1 MSKNIKISE
10 IGNLNKRDNLI
21 SIIIIGILFFIF
33 GFVTWINAIL
43 IPYFKIACELSN
55 FQSYL
60 VAFAFYISYL
70 LMSVPASFL
79 LKKAGFKSGMM
90 IGFWV
95 MAAGAFI
102 FVPAALTRTYE
113 LFLTGLFTLGIGLA
127 ILQTA
132 ANPYVTILG
141 PKESAARRFSIM
153 GICNKFAGIIAPLLF
168 AAVILRQ
175 ADSELFQQLKNM
187 SGQAKDTVLD
197 QLIQRVIVPYATV
210 GCVLF
215 ALGLFVRLSPLPEID
230 TDTES
235 PDLVKSNSGKTSVF
249 DFPHLILGAFAIFLH
264 VGSQVIAVDT
274 VIGYAHSMD
283 INLMEAKIFPS
294 YTLTAT
300 IIGYILGLSLIPRY
314 LSQITALR
322 FCTILGGVF
331 TLLIIYSH
339 GQVSILGHTADIS
352 IWFVI
357 LLGFANSMIWA
368 GIWPLALDNLGRF
381 IKIGSSLL
389 IMGLS
394 GNAIL
399 PLVYGYFADTTSLRE
414 AYWVL
419 LPCYIYLTFYS
430 FKGYKIKSW
439 SFKNSRQTRTISNEL
454 YQN

>member
-1 MSKNIKISE
+1 MSNNIKVSE
-10 IGNLNKRDNLI
+10 IGSLSKKDNLI
-21 SIIIIGILFFIF
+21 SITIIGVLFFIF

-79 LKKAGFKSGMM
+79 LKKAGFKAGMM
-90 IGFWV
+90 IGFWI

-127 ILQTA
+127 VLQTA

-141 PKESAARRFSIM
+141 PKESAARRFSVM

-168 AAVILRQ
+168 AAVILRSS
-175 ADSELFQQLKNM
+175 DGELFEQLKTM
-187 SGQAKDTVLD
+187 TGSAKDAALD
-197 QLIQRVIVPYATV
+197 ELIRRVIVPYSVV

-230 TDTES
+230 TDAES
-235 PDLVKSNSGKTSVF
+235 SDLAESNIGKKSIL
-249 DFPHLILGAFAIFLH
+249 DFPHLVLGAFAIFVH

-274 VIGYAHSMD
+274 VIGYAHSM
-283 INLMEAKIFPS
+283 NMPLMEAKVFPS

-300 IIGYILGLSLIPRY
+300 IIGYILGISTIPKY
-314 LSQITALR
+314 LSQVTALR
-322 FCTILGGVF
+322 FCTLLGAVF
-331 TLLIIYSH
+331 TILIIFTS
-339 GQVSILGHTADIS
+339 GQVRILGHTADIS
-352 IWFVI
+352 IWFVV

-399 PLVYGYFADTTSLRE
+399 PLIYGYLADEVNLRE
-414 AYWVL
+414 AYWIL
-419 LPCYIYLTFYS
+419 LPCYLYLIFYA
-430 FKGYKIKSW
+430 FKGYKI
-439 SFKNSRQTRTISNEL
+439 RTWN
-454 YQN
+454 